1 MNDKPAR
8 RGNRN
13 SLLAVFSTVIIC
25 ILFAWIS
32 TRQSD
37 TPVSVTAPLATSSAV
52 VSNSAPQSPVLASTN
67 LSATN
72 NTTAAS
78 GRAVNGSRE
87 FDLAI
92 NPYAAV
98 LREPGRS
105 KRAWETDFLQR
116 QNTATNGSLIE
127 FELTEGLMASG
138 VVKIVQRDGDGIKF
152 MSGELS
158 APETGKFFFL
168 RPPAGGRAG
177 SAVGIIEFPASKTA
191 YRIEPTGDQGAP
203 ELWRRRL
210 DEVLCVSMQPV
221 DENTLAETADAPPLR
236 PDLVAEYVPG
246 YNSNI
251 VSLESLPGA
260 RGVVLLDFFGGYTAS
275 WNGGVQYSAPNV
287 GNAAIREVWKR
298 IAEDFMP
305 LNINVTTDRKVFE
318 AAPEGS
324 RQRCV
329 FAPDAPTAAG
339 VAYYGSW
346 NTAGDVVCWAKY
358 TTGKSAAEVGSH
370 EIGHTLGLAHQTQDP
385 PGTEFNE
392 YYGGHGGAGNTGWGP
407 IMGVGYYQPVTTWA
421 KGEYLYASEP
431 QNELAVMITYNEVD
445 YRADDT
451 GNALATSRHLEIN
464 SNYTATAEGVIETT
478 DDSDAFQFT
487 TTGGIASLTANPVGD
502 WANLAVM
509 VTLANASDT
518 IIASNNPQDAIAAGI
533 STNLAAGTYTFRVTG
548 AGRNS
553 PLTNG
558 FSSYGSLGYYSIS
571 GSVAGA
577 RLPNRFNIAERS
589 PNGTFVGTVTSTNL
603 GVHALN
609 YVITGGNSN
618 NAFTLDNNGV
628 LTVANSVALIY
639 ANLAYDTQLTV
650 QYELF
655 VDIVDTVDPL
665 LTELNRRVVVQVLD
679 VAEPAAQLIHRWG
692 FTNGTDSVGGANAS
706 LVGAASYSGGKL
718 QIPGGAARANCATV
732 NLTNT
737 LRTNISLTIE
747 GWFTMNTLQDW
758 TKVWMFGRPNG
769 GAEPGLAYLDFTPR
783 PGAAGNVPSMS
794 LNTGVRSFELNT
806 RTENN
811 PALMTTGVEYHV
823 ACVYDAISN
832 LMSLYINGALVD
844 SAAKVEA
851 NISQLAAT
859 EAFFGAA
866 VNYGDANLNGAINEM
881 RIYNGPRSPEQIA
894 ISYAAGTET
903 VVANPG
909 AVVALRLVVPNTNMV
924 SLSTQ
929 SVTVFAD
936 YANVTN
942 VNVTTAGVTFSTGNA
957 NIVAVTAPGAI
968 KAFAP
973 GTTTLTASFGGTNA
987 SRSITVTNTPTILA
1001 HRWSFTDGTDSIGG
1015 ANASLIGTA
1024 SFGGGRLSLPG
1035 GGPRSNCAS
1044 INISGTLNSTVDLT
1058 IETWFSVTNQQDWSK
1073 LWMFGRRAEGA
1084 GEPWFSFI
1092 EFSPRA
1098 GADGNVPSISFNP
1111 TSGGEVNS
1119 RGGANPALLTNGGT
1133 YHAVATYN
1141 SGSNLMSLYVN
1152 GTLVDSASMGN
1163 GNITQL
1169 NPDTSYFGA
1178 AVQFNDPCFNGSI
1191 DETRIWKGAL
1201 PASQIIFNAAA
1212 GPNTLVTNPGALLAV
1227 RLVVTNTT
1235 MPRSTTQPSSVFA
1248 DYANYTNLNVSDF
1261 GVTYSSSNPGVV
1273 TVDSSGVLTAVEAGT
1288 ATVTAFYGG
1297 TNGTRTITVT
1307 GNGATVLAHR
1317 WSFDNGTDS
1326 VGGANASLVGGAFYS
1341 GGKLQIPGGV
1351 ARVNAA
1357 TVNITNTLAVN
1368 PSITIEGWFTMTTL
1382 QNWAKVWMFGK
1393 PNGGAQPGLAYV
1405 DFTPRRGDGTSVPSI
1420 SIDTGLSTEVNT
1432 GGGANPAIMA
1442 AGVEYHV
1449 AAIYNAASNTMYLY
1463 VNGALVDSASMGGGN
1478 ITQLQATEAWFG
1490 APVYWPDNNLNG
1502 AINELRIWNGPL
1514 TSAQVVTNYQLGP
1527 NALPRPTLNVT
1538 KSAGNVVLSWPEIF
1552 PGYTL
1557 QASPIL
1563 GTAAVWNPITNSPAL
1578 AGGNYSV
1585 TLSATNSACFF
1596 RLAK

>member
-8 RGNRN
+8 RGNNVKRLAALVALITLG
-13 SLLAVFSTVIIC
+13 LLAWLLSK
-25 ILFAWIS
+25 
-32 TRQSD
+32 RSD
-37 TPVSVTAPLATSSAV
+37 VPTSGNALLAASSPSVSSAI
-52 VSNSAPQSPVLASTN
+52 SNGSLQSPSLASN
-67 LSATN
+67 ATPI
-72 NTTAAS
+72 AAR
-78 GRAVNGSRE
+78 GHVANGSRE
-87 FDLAI
+87 FDLAV

-105 KRAWETDFLQR
+105 KRAWETNFLQR
-116 QNTATNGSLIE
+116 QNTATNGDSIQ
-127 FELTEGLMASG
+127 FELTEGVMASG
-138 VVKIVQRDGDGIKF
+138 VVKIVQSDGNEITF

-168 RPPAGGRAG
+168 RPPANGRAG
-177 SAVGIIEFPASKTA
+177 SAVGVIEFPASKTA
-191 YRIEPTGDQGAP
+191 YRIEPTGDKGAP

-210 DEVLCVSMQPV
+210 DEVLCLSMLPAAKTG
-221 DENTLAETADAPPLR
+221 EAPPLR
-236 PDLVAEYVPG
+236 PDLVPEIIPA

-251 VSLESLPGA
+251 VSLQSLPGA
-260 RGVVLLDFFGGYTAS
+260 RGVVLLDFFGGYTAT
-275 WNGGVQYSAPNV
+275 WGGVQYSAPNV
-287 GNAAIREVWKR
+287 GNAAIRDVWKR
-298 IAEDFMP
+298 IAEDYMP
-305 LNINVTTDRKVFE
+305 LSINVTTDRKVFE

-324 RQRCV
+324 RQHCV

-346 NTAGDVVCWAKY
+346 NWAGDTVCWAKY
-358 TTGKSAAEVGSH
+358 TTGKAAAEVGAH
-370 EIGHTLGLAHQTQDP
+370 EVGHTVGLAHQTQDP
-385 PGTEFNE
+385 PGGSHNE

-421 KGEYLYASEP
+421 KGEFLYASEP
-431 QNELAVMITYNEVD
+431 QDELAVMVTYNDVD
-445 YRADDT
+445 YRTDD
-451 GNALATSRHLEIN
+451 GGGSLATSRFLEIY
-464 SNYTATAEGVIETT
+464 SNNTASAEGVIETT
-478 DDSDAFQFT
+478 GETDTFQFT
-487 TTGGIASLTANPVGD
+487 TVGGVATLTANPVGD

-509 VTLANASDT
+509 VTLADASDT
-518 IIASNNPQDAIAAGI
+518 IIASNNPQDSIAASI

-558 FSSYGSLGYYSIS
+558 FSSYASLGYYSIT

-577 RLPNRFNIAERS
+577 RLPSRFTIAERS
-589 PNGTFVGTVTSTNL
+589 PNGTAVGTVTASNPGGNPL
-603 GVHALN
+603 IYA
-609 YVITGGNSN
+609 ITGGNSN
-618 NAFTLDNNGV
+618 NAFTLDNNGA
-628 LTVANSVALIY
+628 LTVANSAALIY
-639 ANLAYDTQLTV
+639 ENLAYDRQLTV
-650 QYELF
+650 QFELF
-655 VDIVDTVDPL
+655 VNISNTVNGAQ
-665 LTELNRRVVVQVLD
+665 TELNHRVVVEVID
-679 VAEPAAQLIHRWG
+679 VAEPATQLIHRWS
-692 FTNGTDSVGGANAS
+692 FSNGTDSVGGANAT
-706 LVGAASYSGGKL
+706 LVGTASYAGGKL
-718 QIPGGAARANCATV
+718 NIPGGAARANCATV
-732 NLTNT
+732 NLNNT
-737 LRTNISLTIE
+737 LATNISLTIE

-758 TKVWMFGRPNG
+758 TKLWMFGRPNG

-806 RTENN
+806 RTETN
-811 PALMTTGVEYHV
+811 PAVLTTGVEYHA
-823 ACVYDAISN
+823 ACVYDSISN

-844 SAAKVEA
+844 SASMVEA

-881 RIYNGPRSPEQIA
+881 RIYNGPVTPLQLA
-894 ISYAAGTET
+894 IDYAAGPDN
-903 VVANPG
+903 VVSNTG
-909 AVVALRLVVPNTNMV
+909 AFLALRLIVPSTNMV

-929 SVTVFAD
+929 TVTVFAD

-942 VNVTTAGVTFSTGNA
+942 VNVTTAGVTFTSGNS
-957 NIVAVTAPGAI
+957 NIVAVTAPGSI
-968 KAFAP
+968 RAFAP
-973 GTTTLTASFGGTNA
+973 GTTTLTTTFSGTNA
-987 SRSITVTNTPTILA
+987 SRSITVTNTPTVLA
-1001 HRWSFTDGTDSIGG
+1001 HRWSFTDGTDSVGG
-1015 ANASLIGTA
+1015 ATASLIGTA
-1024 SFGGGRLSLPG
+1024 SFAGGRLTLPG

-1044 INISGTLNSTVDLT
+1044 INIAGTLNSTVDMT

-1084 GEPWFSFI
+1084 GDPWLSFI

-1111 TSGGEVNS
+1111 IYSGEVNS
-1119 RGGANPALLTNGGT
+1119 RGGANPALMTNGGT

-1178 AVQFNDPCFNGSI
+1178 AVQFDDPCFNGSI

-1201 PASQIIFNAAA
+1201 PVSQILFDANA
-1212 GPNTLVTNPGALLAV
+1212 GPNTLVTNPGALLVV

-1235 MPRSTTQPSSVFA
+1235 MARLGSQPTSVFA
-1248 DYANYTNLNVSDF
+1248 DHAGYTNLNIGNF
-1261 GVTYSSSNPGVV
+1261 GVVYASSNPGVV
-1273 TVDSSGVLTAVEAGT
+1273 TVSASGVLTAVEAGT

-1297 TNGTRTITVT
+1297 TNGTLAINVI
-1307 GNGATVLAHR
+1307 GVAAPALAHR
-1317 WSFDNGTDS
+1317 WSFNDGTDS

-1341 GGKLQIPGGV
+1341 GGKLQIPGGA

-1357 TVNITNTLAVN
+1357 TVNITNTLAAN

-1382 QNWAKVWMFGK
+1382 QNWSKVWMFGK

-1420 SIDTGLSTEVNT
+1420 SFDSGLATEVNT
-1432 GGGANPAIMA
+1432 ATVPNPAIMV
-1442 AGVEYHV
+1442 AGVEYHA
-1449 AAIYNAASNTMYLY
+1449 AAIYNAVSNTMYLY
-1463 VNGALVDSASMGGGN
+1463 VNGALVDSASMGGAN
-1478 ITQLQATEAWFG
+1478 ITQLQASEAWFG

-1514 TSAQVVTNYQLGP
+1514 TSAQVATNYLAGP
-1527 NALPRPTLNVT
+1527 NVIARPKLTAT
-1538 KSAGNVVLSWPEIF
+1538 KSTGNILLSWPEAF

-1557 QASPIL
+1557 QSTPAL
-1563 GTAAVWNPITNSPAL
+1563 GAAALWNTVSNSPAL

-1585 TLSATNSACFF
+1585 TLSATNLAAFF
-1596 RLAK
+1596 RLTK